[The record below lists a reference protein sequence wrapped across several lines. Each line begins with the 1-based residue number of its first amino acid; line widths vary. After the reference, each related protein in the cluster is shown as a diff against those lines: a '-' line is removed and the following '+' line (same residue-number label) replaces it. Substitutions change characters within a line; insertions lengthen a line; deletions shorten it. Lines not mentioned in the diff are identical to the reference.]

1 MSVNNIY
8 KDYNGLPCVSRRIDS
23 KNWTWIYIYENKLAK
38 KNKAKY
44 DTLNKSYNSLIEKE
58 NKNKEVIT
66 ECVNKF
72 YDLTANEFAT
82 IEDFCENVVKE
93 EYDNVKGIVTLRNK
107 VNKVFEQSKEISC
120 KKETLQKEM
129 TQLIEFGFDEY
140 IEVPTNEMVYAYDM
154 RNYVRLHPEE
164 FKK

>member
-1 MSVNNIY
+1 MANGIY
-8 KDYNGLPCVSRRIDS
+8 ADYKGMPCVSRRIDS

-44 DTLNKSYNSLIEKE
+44 DTLKKNYDSLLEKE
-58 NKNKEVIT
+58 SKNSDTFNEN
-66 ECVNKF
+66 VNKF
-72 YDLTANEFAT
+72 LFLTGVEINSEKD
-82 IEDFCENVVKE
+82 ICEIINKN
-93 EYDNVKGIVTLRNK
+93 EYDNVKGITTLRNK
-107 VNKVFEQSKEISC
+107 VNKVSEQSKEISC
-120 KKETLQKEM
+120 KKESLEKEM

-140 IEVPTNEMVYAYDM
+140 IEVATNEMVYAYDM